1 MVKNKH
7 FLFFSL
13 SSSTKTNLLVHRCK
27 VGKRHMWQLS
37 GLFRNVVVLQK
48 SISHT
53 LAAGKFHL
61 YKNCSF
67 FFVGLLK
74 HLFQRPTEDTT
85 ERKTR
90 HHKRFISGKTGRYTV
105 NWCNICTC
113 KTLDTKETRASLYLN
128 KYCIY
133 LQVANSVFICWI
145 CRLCAIHTKTQL
157 KQTVKAG

>member
-1 MVKNKH
+1 ML
-7 FLFFSL
+7 LFSKKVFHTPSL
-13 SSSTKTNLLVHRCK
+13 LENSICTKTV
-27 VGKRHMWQLS
+27 VY
-37 GLFRNVVVLQK
+37 LF
-48 SISHT
+48 
-53 LAAGKFHL
+53 
-61 YKNCSF
+61 F

-133 LQVANSVFICWI
+133 LQVAKSVFICWI